1 MESRVPTVLYVDDD
15 ADDREFLSEAINEVN
30 PAAHVI
36 QAENGMEALDYL
48 TALRNNPRD
57 LPCLV
62 VLDINMPVLD
72 GRQTFQK
79 IKSDPALSNLS
90 IIVFTS
96 SENPEDK
103 AMFQSQGVEMIT
115 KPSSVSLFSNI
126 AMRMLSH
133 CA

>member
-1 MESRVPTVLYVDDD
+1 
-15 ADDREFLSEAINEVN
+15 
-30 PAAHVI
+30 
-36 QAENGMEALDYL
+36 MEALDYL